1 MFGKRHFKLAGT
13 CAPYLG
19 ALVPLRVCYSAS
31 VPPKNIYKS
40 CLSSLPQEKV
50 PYQNLCGH
58 LPTFAAA
65 LSRSHSLQTAS
76 LSSYFFSDT
85 RSVSF
90 IPFLYFS
97 IIFAS
102 SSAISR
108 RKHFLHICAIIT
120 LII

>member
-1 MFGKRHFKLAGT
+1 MFSKRHFKLAGT

-31 VPPKNIYKS
+31 VPPKNIYKP

-65 LSRSHSLQTAS
+65 LSST
-76 LSSYFFSDT
+76 
-85 RSVSF
+85 
-90 IPFLYFS
+90 
-97 IIFAS
+97 
-102 SSAISR
+102 
-108 RKHFLHICAIIT
+108 
-120 LII
+120 